1 MDRGWKAKG
10 KKKKKPKHRN
20 EKDKVSDIS
29 TELPA

>member
-10 KKKKKPKHRN
+10 KKKKPKNIN

>member
-10 KKKKKPKHRN
+10 KKKPKHRN

>member
-10 KKKKKPKHRN
+10 KKKKPKHRN